1 MASSQMD
8 HSASSLKAA
17 QLNAIYRM
25 LDFNGEY
32 DNNNNSSGGGMNNS
46 RNMSSPSKMNS
57 SPPSSSSSNHH
68 HHHQWKILIY
78 DTTCRSII
86 SPILSV
92 QQLRRKCNVT
102 LHLLLQS
109 DREPIPDVPAIYF
122 VLPTRDN
129 LIRIA
134 QDCYQ
139 QLYASLHLNFVTKL
153 ERPLMEEFAKL
164 LLQSN
169 VTTTTTMT
177 SSTAANA
184 TPLSQIASIHDQYL
198 NYICYE
204 DQLFTL
210 NISDSYIQ
218 YNNNQS
224 SEQMIDT
231 YMTNISYGL
240 FSVVASLGQI
250 PIIRCPKVCSE
261 FLLFFLPVLYF
272 FFRFLFGSNRNVF
285 TIIHF
290 TSL

>member
-1 MASSQMD
+1 MASSQME
-8 HSASSLKAA
+8 HSASSLKSA

-25 LDFNGEY
+25 LDFNGDY
-32 DNNNNSSGGGMNNS
+32 DNTGRSNSGST
-46 RNMSSPSKMNS
+46 
-57 SPPSSSSSNHH
+57 PSSKTNQYQ
-68 HHHQWKILIY
+68 HQWKILIY

-102 LHLLLQS
+102 LHLLLNS
-109 DREPIPDVPAIYF
+109 DREAIPDVPAIYF
-122 VLPTRDN
+122 VLPTREN

-134 QDCYQ
+134 QDSYQ
-139 QLYASLHLNFVTKL
+139 QLYASMHLNFVTKL

-169 VTTTTTMT
+169 VT
-177 SSTAANA
+177 SSTAAA
-184 TPLSQIASIHDQYL
+184 SGGSPLSQIASIHDQYL

-210 NISDSYIQ
+210 NMPDSYIQ
-218 YNNNQS
+218 YNNNKS

-240 FSVVASLGQI
+240 FSIIASLGQI
-250 PIIRCPKVCSE
+250 PIIRCPKVCVPVME
-261 FLLFFLPVLYF
+261 VLYE
-272 FFRFLFGSNRNVF
+272 
-285 TIIHF
+285 
-290 TSL
+290 

>member
-1 MASSQMD
+1 ME
-8 HSASSLKAA
+8 HSASSLKSA

-25 LDFNGEY
+25 LDFNGDY
-32 DNNNNSSGGGMNNS
+32 DGSGGGSAGGGGGGGGGRNS
-46 RNMSSPSKMNS
+46 QSNS
-57 SPPSSSSSNHH
+57 SVAPFSTANQPTLPS
-68 HHHQWKILIY
+68 HHQWKILIY

-102 LHLLLQS
+102 LHLLLHS
-109 DREPIPDVPAIYF
+109 DREAIPDVPAIYF
-122 VLPTRDN
+122 VVPTKEN
-129 LIRIA
+129 LVRIA
-134 QDCYQ
+134 HDCYQ
-139 QLYASLHLNFVTKL
+139 QLYANVHLNFVTKL

-164 LLQSN
+164 LIQSGTQS
-169 VTTTTTMT
+169 VTTDAT
-177 SSTAANA
+177 NA

-210 NISDSYIQ
+210 NISNSYIQ

-240 FSVVASLGQI
+240 FSIVASLGQI
-250 PIIRCPKVCSE
+250 PIIRCPKVGQTRFAISPCAFPSTI
-261 FLLFFLPVLYF
+261 FLVIFMSWMAIHIDGILFVVYDFC
-272 FFRFLFGSNRNVF
+272 
-285 TIIHF
+285 
-290 TSL
+290 

>member
-1 MASSQMD
+1 MASSQME
-8 HSASSLKAA
+8 HSASSLKSA

-25 LDFNGEY
+25 LDFNGDYESNGGI
-32 DNNNNSSGGGMNNS
+32 NNRSSNGS
-46 RNMSSPSKMNS
+46 T
-57 SPPSSSSSNHH
+57 PSSSLSKLNQS

-102 LHLLLQS
+102 LHLLLNS
-109 DREPIPDVPAIYF
+109 DREAISDVPAIYF
-122 VLPTRDN
+122 VLPTREN

-139 QLYASLHLNFVTKL
+139 QLYARMHLNFVTKL

-164 LLQSN
+164 LIQSN
-169 VTTTTTMT
+169 ITT
-177 SSTAANA
+177 STAMSAS
-184 TPLSQIASIHDQYL
+184 PLSQIASIHDQYL

-210 NISDSYIQ
+210 NISNSYIQ

-240 FSVVASLGQI
+240 FSIISSLGQI
-250 PIIRCPKVCSE
+250 PIIRCPKVCCI
-261 FLLFFLPVLYF
+261 
-272 FFRFLFGSNRNVF
+272 FLFSSRGQ
-285 TIIHF
+285 
-290 TSL
+290 